1 MGPTGRLINYQRNIM
16 SGSTIKHASWRRDP
30 LPLLEAISLWFAISS
45 PLIGILVGLLGAW
58 FVTWLT
64 T

>member
-1 MGPTGRLINYQRNIM
+1 M
-16 SGSTIKHASWRRDP
+16 SAFTIRRASWRRDP
-30 LPLLEAISLWFAISS
+30 LPLREAISLWFAISS
-45 PLIGILVGLLGAW
+45 PLIGVMAGLLGAW